1 MDNATNP
8 NAQTGARMTQATPER
23 QRPLSRALR
32 LLLIA
37 LLLALLMVLLPSGA
51 IHSYAE
57 ILTLP
62 WDENGGQPPLAE
74 NYLGETGYVD
84 PSISIQI
91 KPHLGRYKQT
101 NYTTVEIKL
110 QNGTQL
116 RTLKAGPYGSTREA
130 QGAVMAKRVQ
140 AVLAISGDFFSY
152 HNRGYIVRQG
162 VFYRNKATGEQDILI
177 IDKKGDFDLL
187 IRPMA
192 ADIEAYEAKHKADIA
207 QAFTFGP
214 ALVKDGQRIAELTP
228 LKGDPGKAQR
238 LAFCQVDELTYL
250 VVYAEGPNDKNSVGL
265 SIPQFA
271 DLVASFKQV
280 RTAYNLDGGSS
291 ATIAFLGKKING
303 PTSQRM
309 RSIGDIIYFASAY
322 QPD

>member
-1 MDNATNP
+1 MENANRTDRAKSALSP
-8 NAQTGARMTQATPER
+8 EKKEQAFALVP
-23 QRPLSRALR
+23 SLR
-32 LLLIA
+32 LLVIA

-62 WDENGGQPPLAE
+62 WDETGGVPPNA
-74 NYLGETGYVD
+74 NSYQGDSGYTD
-84 PSISIQI
+84 PSIQVAIH
-91 KPHLGRYKQT
+91 PHQGRFLNT

-116 RTLKAGPYGSTREA
+116 RTLKAGPYGSTREVR
-130 QGAVMAKRVQ
+130 GAVMAKRVE

-162 VFYRNKATGEQDILI
+162 VFYRNKANGEQDVLI
-177 IDKKGDFDLL
+177 IDKKGDLDLL
-187 IRPMA
+187 IRPTA
-192 ADIEAYEAKHKADIA
+192 PDIEAYEAKRKEDIA

-214 ALVKDGQRIAELTP
+214 ALVQNGQRIAELTE

-238 LAFCQVDELTYL
+238 LALCQVDELTYL
-250 VVYAEGPNDKNSVGL
+250 VVYAEGPNDVNSVGL

-271 DLVASFKQV
+271 DLVASFPQV
-280 RTAYNLDGGSS
+280 KTAYNLDGGSS
-291 ATIAFLGKKING
+291 ATIAFQGEKING
-303 PTSQRM
+303 PKAQRM